1 MYAPGFENDIE
12 NFCTVVA
19 APSGSTPEFTSVVP
33 SYGPVAGVGKVK
45 EASVSTFGAGEPGG
59 TKVTECGSGPAISHV
74 TVVPVA
80 TLIDSGRNSSMAM
93 FGSCGSFR
101 PPLSMT
107 SGGTAAARGAD
118 ACAGDRECGQSCERE
133 RNEYERGPT
142 SRTDLHLPN
151 LRKGD
156 AKVGNLAQPGTAH
169 APIRTPRTTSP
180 SRIAASAW
188 FTSSSEKCFVTI
200 PPRSTRPVSIS
211 SMKRG

>member
-1 MYAPGFENDIE
+1 MYVPALENDIE

-33 SYGPVAGVGKVK
+33 SYGPVGGVGNVN
-45 EASVSTFGAGEPGG
+45 ELSVATVGAGEPGG

-74 TVVPVA
+74 TMVPVA
-80 TLIDSGRNSSMAM
+80 TLIDSGRNSLTAM
-93 FGSCGSFR
+93 FGSFGSFR
-101 PPLSMT
+101 PPVSVT
-107 SGGTAAARGAD
+107 SGGTAAARRAD
-118 ACAGDRECGQSCERE
+118 VWVGDATAVSPVSASATSTSAERRPE
-133 RNEYERGPT
+133 PVFTCRT
-142 SRTDLHLPN
+142 SG
-151 LRKGD
+151 KGD
-156 AKVGNLAQPGTAH
+156 AKVGNLAQPGLAH

-180 SRIAASAW
+180 SRIAASAR